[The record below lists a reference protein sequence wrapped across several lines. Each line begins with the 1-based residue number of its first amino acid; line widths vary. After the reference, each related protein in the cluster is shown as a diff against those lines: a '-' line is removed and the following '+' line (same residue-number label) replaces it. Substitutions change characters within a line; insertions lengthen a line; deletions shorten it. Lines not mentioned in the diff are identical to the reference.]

1 MRDYVRLETAILL
14 RRLAYQL
21 NRAARDGEAE
31 SIHDL
36 RVAIRRLSRGLRVFA
51 PFFPNGSW
59 KKIRHQL
66 AELMEA
72 AGRVRDRDIALQL
85 LAEAGIPPRAAIAA
99 RLAVERRKASHE
111 LLLEIRRWKG
121 RNFSRK
127 WRSRLEL
134 SA

>member
-1 MRDYVRLETAILL
+1 MRDYARLQTAILL

-21 NRAARDGEAE
+21 NRAAHNGDAD

-36 RVAIRRLSRGLRVFA
+36 RVAIRRLSRCLRVFA
-51 PFFPNGSW
+51 SFFPRDSW
-59 KKIRHQL
+59 KKIRGQL
-66 AELMEA
+66 AELMQV

-85 LAEAGIPPRAAIAA
+85 LAEAGIPARAAIAT
-99 RLAVERRKASHE
+99 RLATERGKASHE

-121 RNFSRK
+121 RSFSRK
-127 WRSRLEL
+127 WRGRLEL

>member
-1 MRDYVRLETAILL
+1 MLDYARHETAILL

-21 NRAARDGEAE
+21 NRAARNGDAD

-36 RVAIRRLSRGLRVFA
+36 RVAIRRLSRCLRVFA
-51 PFFPNGSW
+51 AFFPDNSW
-59 KKIRHQL
+59 KKIRRQL

-85 LAEAGIPPRAAIAA
+85 LAEAGISAHAAVAT
-99 RLAVERRKASHE
+99 RLAAERRKASRE

-121 RNFSRK
+121 RSFSKK

>member
-1 MRDYVRLETAILL
+1 
-14 RRLAYQL
+14 L
-21 NRAARDGEAE
+21 NRADRNGDAE

-36 RVAIRRLSRGLRVFA
+36 RVAIRRLSRCLRVFA
-51 PFFPNGSW
+51 RFFPGDSW
-59 KKIRHQL
+59 KKVRRQL

-85 LAEAGIPPRAAIAA
+85 LAEAGLPARAAIAT
-99 RLAVERRKASHE
+99 RLAAERRKASRE
-111 LLLEIRRWKG
+111 LLLEIRRWKS
-121 RNFSRK
+121 RSFSRK

>member
-1 MRDYVRLETAILL
+1 MRDHARLQTSILL

-21 NRAARDGEAE
+21 NRAAGDADAD

-36 RVAIRRLSRGLRVFA
+36 RVAIRRLSRCLRVFA
-51 PFFPNGSW
+51 AFYPGDSW
-59 KKIRHQL
+59 KKVRRQL

-85 LAEAGIPPRAAIAA
+85 LAEAGVPPRSAIST
-99 RLAVERRKASHE
+99 RLAGERRKASHE
-111 LLLEIRRWKG
+111 LLLEIRRWK
-121 RNFSRK
+121 RRSFSRK

>member
-1 MRDYVRLETAILL
+1 MLDYVRHETAILL

-21 NRAARDGEAE
+21 NRAARNGDAD

-36 RVAIRRLSRGLRVFA
+36 RVAIRRLSRCLRVFA
-51 PFFPNGSW
+51 AFFPGDSW
-59 KKIRHQL
+59 KKIRRQL
-66 AELMEA
+66 SELMEA

-85 LAEAGIPPRAAIAA
+85 LAEAGIPAHAAIAT
-99 RLAVERRKASHE
+99 RLAAERRKASRE

-121 RNFSRK
+121 RSFSKK